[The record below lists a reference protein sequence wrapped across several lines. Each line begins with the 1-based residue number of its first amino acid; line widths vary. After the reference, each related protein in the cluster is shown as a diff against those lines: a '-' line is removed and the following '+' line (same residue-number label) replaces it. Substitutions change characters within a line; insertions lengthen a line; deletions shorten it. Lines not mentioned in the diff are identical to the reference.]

1 MRTFETTLL
10 AVIGHLTAQTNAM
23 GLDTQS
29 MTSVIDTSILEYK
42 FSTKRCSAKK
52 LSNPKKNKCED
63 WCTDDNEPTIGCSWS
78 YPIGDELK
86 GKSEDAAC
94 RCNQRMYKY
103 AKKAAKPKKCDN

>member
-29 MTSVIDTSILEYK
+29 MTSVPELPIIEYK
-42 FSTKRCSAKK
+42 FAGKRCNDRQ
-52 LSNPKKNKCED
+52 LNRNDQCED

-78 YPIGDELK
+78 FPIGDELR